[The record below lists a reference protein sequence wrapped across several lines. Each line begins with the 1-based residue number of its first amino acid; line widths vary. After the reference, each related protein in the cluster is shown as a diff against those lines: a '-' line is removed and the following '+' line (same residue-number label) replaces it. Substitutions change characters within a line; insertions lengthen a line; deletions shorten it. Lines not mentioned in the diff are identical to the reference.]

1 MPITQTWHM
10 PHSCELYKSVTA
22 DRSQV
27 CDGRT
32 AESLVMLKEES
43 QVLQQKMSPDNL
55 RFSSYTVSCN
65 DAQGEIQRQNFV
77 FNDYRPINK
86 ATPAAPYQKNR
97 KVSTEG
103 EHADVPSPDD
113 VTAISK
119 VADWFQNNFDL
130 SRQPPKMPYD
140 AQSGLHEA
148 CDAKESS
155 PIRLSHCR
163 SSSMPTDAE
172 LEMWKT
178 GHNDKLTPPVK
189 EHKRRQHSDD
199 KIESPSKADR
209 FPPPAENTD
218 NALGTPSKVM
228 LRKKSRPQHRSPQV
242 NRSIRSIMKTP
253 KYSESMTFN
262 LDSDVLSTNAVRE
275 KGVFHRSKSMPPLGP
290 IGDLLDPP
298 SGEDGWL
305 PKGVEFQSNAMVY
318 IFRK

>member
-1 MPITQTWHM
+1 
-10 PHSCELYKSVTA
+10 
-22 DRSQV
+22 
-27 CDGRT
+27 
-32 AESLVMLKEES
+32 
-43 QVLQQKMSPDNL
+43 MSPDNHL
-55 RFSSYTVSCN
+55 RLSSYTVSCN

-77 FNDYRPINK
+77 FNDYCPISK

-97 KVSTEG
+97 KVST
-103 EHADVPSPDD
+103 VPSPDD

-140 AQSGLHEA
+140 AQSGLHETY
-148 CDAKESS
+148 DDQESA
-155 PIRLSHCR
+155 PLRHSHCR
-163 SSSMPTDAE
+163 SSAMPTDAE

-178 GHNDKLTPPVK
+178 GHSDKLTPPVK

-253 KYSESMTFN
+253 KYSEPMTFN

-298 SGEDGWL
+298 SERTITSSEDVWL